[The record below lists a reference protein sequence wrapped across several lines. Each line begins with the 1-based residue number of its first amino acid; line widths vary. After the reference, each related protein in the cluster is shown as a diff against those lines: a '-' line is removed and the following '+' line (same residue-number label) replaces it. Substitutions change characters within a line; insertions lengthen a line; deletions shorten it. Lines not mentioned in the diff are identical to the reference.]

1 MKLRDLINRLEYL
14 SHNGQNDNFD
24 VCIRNAEDV
33 DSPFSI
39 GYAYIVQDPHYNFDE
54 ANEGPYKW
62 IQIETF
68 ENLCDC
74 GDYE

>member
-33 DSPFSI
+33 DFPFSI
-39 GYAYIVQDPHYNFDE
+39 ECAYIVQDPHYNFDE
-54 ANEGPYKW
+54 AKEGPYKW
-62 IQIETF
+62 IQIDTYQK
-68 ENLCDC
+68 LCDY
-74 GDYE
+74 GDDE